1 MKKIFVLSLFL
12 VFIACDYSKDKLR
25 IINNSKE
32 DVHYETL
39 IKNKENYVFYQISA
53 GGEININDTSSPLV
67 RTPIIDLI
75 NENSVDSILYI
86 VFYNKIDQQYVY
98 KNINRIIFD
107 KKYITYKYSKKELDN
122 MNWIV
127 SYPDERR
134 RVTSP
139 N

>member
-1 MKKIFVLSLFL
+1 
-12 VFIACDYSKDKLR
+12 
-25 IINNSKE
+25 
-32 DVHYETL
+32 
-39 IKNKENYVFYQISA
+39 
-53 GGEININDTSSPLV
+53 
-67 RTPIIDLI
+67 
-75 NENSVDSILYI
+75 LYI